1 MSLVFPSVRLA
12 SMQKVQPTTQANRIP
27 FQGYRPYGN
36 TMQLTPI
43 QPGVTLE
50 EWFTTISEPTCRL
63 VGSEP
68 ETGTGGL
75 AVRYVCHSH
84 LQPLSMALSDDILLK
99 VAYGDHSLLET
110 AKRQGR

>member
-1 MSLVFPSVRLA
+1 
-12 SMQKVQPTTQANRIP
+12 
-27 FQGYRPYGN
+27 
-36 TMQLTPI
+36 MQLTPI

-75 AVRYVCHSH
+75 VVRYIYHSH
-84 LQPLSMALSDDILLK
+84 LQPFGMARSDDILLK
-99 VAYGDHSLLET
+99 VAYGNYSPLET
-110 AKRQGR
+110 ARGTG